1 MKIVFTGGGTAGHV
15 IPNIALIK
23 RLQAEGWDVSYIGSE
38 NGMERGM
45 IEALPGVA
53 YYGIP
58 CGKLRRYFSVE
69 NFKDPF
75 RVLKGIRQARAL
87 LKTLKPDVVFSKG
100 GFVSVPVV
108 MAAGRAHIH
117 VVAHESDYTP
127 GLANRIAERFVDTVC
142 VTFEDTMRCVRHG
155 TPVFTG
161 TPIRPELYEGS
172 RERALAFTGL
182 SGEKP
187 VLLVEGGSS
196 GAAALNELLRGA
208 LDRLLPVYDIVHL
221 CGRGKRDDSIQ
232 RDGYVQYEFISE
244 QMADLL
250 TLADIVLSRAGANAV
265 FEFLALTKPAVL
277 VPLPLSASR
286 GDQILNA
293 KYFEKKGYAIMVDQD
308 AATSD
313 SLADAVNHLYENRLE
328 YSAAMA
334 ADGKLDGTD
343 EVLNEIRE
351 AACRTQK
358 GAGKGRRHG

>member
-142 VTFEDTMRCVRHG
+142 VTFEDTMHCVRHG

-196 GAAALNELLRGA
+196 GAVALNELLRGA

-221 CGRGKRDDSIQ
+221 CGRGKRDDSER
-232 RDGYVQYEFISE
+232 RDG
-244 QMADLL
+244 
-250 TLADIVLSRAGANAV
+250 
-265 FEFLALTKPAVL
+265 
-277 VPLPLSASR
+277 
-286 GDQILNA
+286 
-293 KYFEKKGYAIMVDQD
+293 
-308 AATSD
+308 
-313 SLADAVNHLYENRLE
+313 
-328 YSAAMA
+328 
-334 ADGKLDGTD
+334 
-343 EVLNEIRE
+343 
-351 AACRTQK
+351 
-358 GAGKGRRHG
+358 